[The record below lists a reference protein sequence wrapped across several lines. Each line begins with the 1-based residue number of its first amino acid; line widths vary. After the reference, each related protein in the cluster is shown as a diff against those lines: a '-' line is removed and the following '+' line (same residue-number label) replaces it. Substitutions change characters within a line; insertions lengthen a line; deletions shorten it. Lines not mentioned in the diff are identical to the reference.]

1 MDRIEFGELQIGETA
16 RAHLNDVCETNWAS
30 MGPKVKAFE
39 KGWSDLFG
47 YTDSI
52 AVSSGTD
59 ACVNACLA
67 LYDITDAS
75 RGDEVIVPA
84 LSFIATSNAVRMA
97 GLTPV
102 FVDIE
107 KETLNIDPS
116 KIEAAITDK
125 TRALMV
131 VHTMGRPCDMTAI
144 MEIAEKHNLR
154 VIEDACEAHGAIHKM
169 KRIGLFGD
177 MT

>member
-30 MGPKVKAFE
+30 MAPKVKAFE

-47 YTDSI
+47 YADSI

-84 LSFIATSNAVRMA
+84 LHVGCTNV
-97 GLTPV
+97 
-102 FVDIE
+102 
-107 KETLNIDPS
+107 NIKGFPKS
-116 KIEAAITDK
+116 W
-125 TRALMV
+125 
-131 VHTMGRPCDMTAI
+131 
-144 MEIAEKHNLR
+144 
-154 VIEDACEAHGAIHKM
+154 
-169 KRIGLFGD
+169 
-177 MT
+177 

>member
-16 RAHLNDVCETNWAS
+16 RAHLNDVCDTNWAS

-107 KETLNIDPS
+107 KAEHIGSMFTFRTVLPNRDKDDARQTLVGKVD
-116 KIEAAITDK
+116 DK
-125 TRALMV
+125 TFTLFSGKIGTCV
-131 VHTMGRPCDMTAI
+131 TAANDI
-144 MEIAEKHNLR
+144 LEFI
-154 VIEDACEAHGAIHKM
+154 
-169 KRIGLFGD
+169 
-177 MT
+177 